1 MICLKDI
8 FLLKVVTS
16 VALNTFLNVLLIF
29 DISQS
34 FLIISLIF
42 GKAGLYVTKNG
53 ITLFRTELVLFDRI
67 ESL

>member
-1 MICLKDI
+1 MICLNDI

-16 VALNTFLNVLLIF
+16 VALNTILNVLLIF
-29 DISQS
+29 NISQS

-53 ITLFRTELVLFDRI
+53 ITPLRTELVLFDRI